1 MLLNNYIIAF
11 FAGILPALVWLYFWR
26 REDRRRPEPRR
37 FILLAFIS
45 GMLAVPIA
53 LKFQLW
59 VSAWL
64 LENHAIES
72 VFPTAFITALF
83 AIFIWAAIEELL
95 KFFMA
100 SISVLWRDV
109 VDEPIDPMMYL
120 ITTALGFSAAEN
132 ILFLLNPIMNGNP
145 LGAIIT
151 GNLRFVGASLVHI
164 ASSAIVGFF
173 ITLAFYKPKAVRR
186 LYTALGLILSF
197 TLHTLF
203 NFFIIQSQIKSSS
216 ALIFTSFALIWTA
229 AIIILI
235 VFEKAK
241 RIHPLKNPYK

>member
-1 MLLNNYIIAF
+1 MNLNNYIIAI

-45 GMLAVPIA
+45 GMVAVPIA
-53 LKFQLW
+53 LKFQLI
-59 VSAWL
+59 VSDWL
-64 LENHAIES
+64 LHNQAIEK
-72 VFPTAFITALF
+72 VFPAAFLTALF
-83 AIFIWAAIEELL
+83 AITLWAAIEEVL
-95 KFFMA
+95 KLFMA
-100 SISVLWRDV
+100 SISVLWRSV

-120 ITTALGFSAAEN
+120 ITTGLGFSAAEN
-132 ILFLLNPIMNGNP
+132 ILFLLNPIMSGNP

-173 ITLAFYKPKAVRR
+173 ITLAFYKPRWIRR
-186 LYTALGLILSF
+186 LYTILGLILS
-197 TLHTLF
+197 TSLHTLF
-203 NFFIIQSQIKSSS
+203 NFFIIQSQIRSSG
-216 ALIFTSFALIWTA
+216 ALIFTSFVLIWIA
-229 AIIILI
+229 AIVILL

-241 RIHPLKNPYK
+241 RIHPMKNPYK